1 MANLSIAA
9 AESLLRRAKSKMVE
23 HKHMIGE
30 LVGAAESFSAP
41 LLVGIAEGRLASD
54 GSGAVQ
60 IAGVPLTLGL
70 GVAGAAISASGVA
83 DEYGSHIG
91 NMSKG
96 LLGAYGVELG
106 RQLGLGMRLKSGKA
120 IQPGV
125 LNPYKE
131 AQIAAAWLKE
141 NPTKTPE
148 DFKHENFKKIGD
160 IAYANTRVGLTGEIP
175 SQYVTIG
182 ANPGALSE
190 QQLVNMVQAAAQAQ

>member
-9 AESLLRRAKSKMVE
+9 AESLLRRAKSKMIE
-23 HKHMIGE
+23 HKHLVE
-30 LVGAAESFSAP
+30 DLVGAAESFSAP

-60 IAGVPLTLGL
+60 IAGIPLTLGL

-83 DEYGSHIG
+83 DSYGAHIG

-106 RQLGLGMRLKSGKA
+106 RQLGLGMRLSAGKP
-120 IQPGV
+120 IQQGI
-125 LNPYKE
+125 LNPIKE
-131 AQIAAAWLKE
+131 LSIREKAAKANKPL
-141 NPTKTPE
+141 PA
-148 DFKHENFKKIGD
+148 G
-160 IAYANTRVGLTGEIP
+160 YADGTNVRVGLTTGDMP

>member
-9 AESLLRRAKSKMVE
+9 AESLLRRAKSKMIE

-41 LLVGIAEGRLASD
+41 LLVGIAEGRLAAD

-70 GVAGAAISASGVA
+70 GVVGAAISASGAA
-83 DEYGSHIG
+83 DEYGSHLG

-96 LLGAYGVELG
+96 LLGAYGIELG
-106 RQLGLGMRLKSGKA
+106 RQLGLGMRLKAGKS
-120 IQPGV
+120 IQQGL
-125 LNPYKE
+125 LNPIK
-131 AQIAAAWLKE
+131 AADIK
-141 NPTKTPE
+141 TKMLAAGKTVAP
-148 DFKHENFKKIGD
+148 DAPNS
-160 IAYANTRVGLTGEIP
+160 NVRVGLIDPSFP
-175 SQYVTIG
+175 SQYATIG